1 MDAIV
6 AENISKVFR
15 LHENQADS
23 IKERI
28 IRMGRSRHRDFQALQ
43 PLDLTVATGETVGIL
58 GHNGSGKSTLLKC
71 ISGIL
76 KPTTGS
82 IRLRGRLASLL
93 ELGAGFHPDL
103 TGRENVFI
111 NAAFLGISRK
121 EIARRLDDIVEFAEL
136 AEFIDE
142 PVKHYS
148 SGMYVRL
155 GFAVAINVDPDIL
168 LVDEVLAVGDEVFQ
182 RKCLDRVRQFQ
193 QEGRTILVV
202 THAADIVRQVCQRAI
217 VLDHGTVVADA
228 KPGEAIRVFREHL
241 HGTLHETTVVGNG
254 EGSLL
259 RITDTALHHDHEGER
274 KFMRPGE
281 GLGIDVTYEAKRTV
295 EQPLLTVS
303 VVSREGQTIYAIDLD
318 LLQHGIGPLAGAG
331 TVHVGFDRV
340 PLLDGTYTVS
350 TRITDGQ
357 DAELAAARDGRDE
370 FIVVNP
376 GSDVGVVA
384 FDLGSVTRL

>member
-1 MDAIV
+1 MEAIV

-15 LHENQADS
+15 LHENPADS

-28 IRMGRSRHRDFQALQ
+28 IRLGRSRHRDFHALQ
-43 PLDLTVATGETVGIL
+43 PLDLTVSTGETLGIL

-103 TGRENVFI
+103 TGRENVYI

-121 EIARRLDDIVEFAEL
+121 EIERRFDDIVEFAEL
-136 AEFIDE
+136 AQFIDE

-217 VLDHGTVVADA
+217 VLDHGHVVADA

-241 HGTLHETTVVGNG
+241 HGTLHETTVAGDTTD
-254 EGSLL
+254 SLL
-259 RITDTALHHDHEGER
+259 RITDTALHHRHEAER
-274 KFMRPGE
+274 KFLRPGE
-281 GLGIDVTYEAKRTV
+281 SLDVEVAYEARRAV
-295 EQPLLTVS
+295 EQPMMTVS
-303 VVSREGQTIYAIDLD
+303 VVSQDGQTVYAIDLD
-318 LLQHGIGPLAGAG
+318 LLQHGIGPLSGNGA
-331 TVHVGFDRV
+331 VRVGFTRV

-350 TRITDGQ
+350 TRI
-357 DAELAAARDGRDE
+357 AEEDDPQLWGSRYRRDE
-370 FIVVNP
+370 FVVVNP

-384 FDLGSVTRL
+384 FELGTVSRC